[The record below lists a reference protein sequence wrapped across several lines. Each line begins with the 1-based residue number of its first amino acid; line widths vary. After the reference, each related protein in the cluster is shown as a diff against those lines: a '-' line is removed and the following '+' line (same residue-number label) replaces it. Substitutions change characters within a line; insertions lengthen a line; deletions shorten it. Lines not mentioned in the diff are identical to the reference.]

1 LIKEIKNELDV
12 DLKVFKN
19 LFKMINSTT
28 EDRDLAYVTI
38 KNMNMTDI
46 YHMLFLKLL
55 FFTERVSYSAY
66 FNLPYNTETWESLT
80 THNIVKRINKDE
92 SVYKDNYKLIYKKL
106 IYNPLFHPDIYT
118 NDIK

>member
-1 LIKEIKNELDV
+1 MTSEVKNELDI
-12 DLKVFKN
+12 DLKTFKR
-19 LFKMINSTT
+19 LLKMIESTI

-66 FNLPYNTETWESLT
+66 FDLPYNTETWEGLT
-80 THNIVKRINKDE
+80 ALNIIRHINKDK
-92 SVYKDNYKLIYKKL
+92 SVYKNNYKLIYIKL
-106 IYNPLFHPDIYT
+106 MYNPCFHPKIDDI
-118 NDIK
+118 N

>member
-1 LIKEIKNELDV
+1 MKNEVKNKLDI
-12 DLKVFKN
+12 DLKTFKR
-19 LFKMINSTT
+19 LLKMIESTI

-66 FNLPYNTETWESLT
+66 FDLPYNTKSWEGLT
-80 THNIVKRINKDE
+80 ALNIIRHINKDK
-92 SVYKDNYKLIYKKL
+92 SAYKNNYKLI
-106 IYNPLFHPDIYT
+106 
-118 NDIK
+118 